1 MAKHQIKV
9 RIICRDPIRVCLG
22 YEAIEFGLQDKKQ
35 SLQTGMALS
44 ADEIAFDFTLNV
56 EQQSDGTPNFTGPFA
71 HGKRASR
78 FVYLTYKGYD
88 GETWQ
93 IYRRIKVSLS
103 MITWSQVEDG
113 AARRPGLAGACLRL
127 DFRHGSSAGRWL
139 GAGRLRRVGWLDYA
153 PASTITGYPP
163 T

>member
-1 MAKHQIKV
+1 MAKHQIKM

-35 SLQTGMALS
+35 SLQKGKALS
-44 ADEIAFDFTLNV
+44 ADEIAFEFSLNV
-56 EQQSDGTPNFTGPFA
+56 EQQSEDTTNFTGPFA

-93 IYRRIKVSLS
+93 IYRRIKVSLI
-103 MITWSQVEDG
+103 MITWSQVED
-113 AARRPGLAGACLRL
+113 ALRDDMVLQARVSGLIAGTVPLL
-127 DFRHGSSAGRWL
+127 DG
-139 GAGRLRRVGWLDYA
+139 GWELVD
-153 PASTITGYPP
+153 
-163 T
+163 